1 MPSYCHV
8 TLVGNVTRDVE
19 LRTVGEGTK
28 VCDLGVAYNKRR
40 KSPDG
45 EGYEDEAHF
54 FDVTLWGNTAQV
66 AADYLKKGSPVLIEG
81 ELAQDRW
88 EQDGQKRSK
97 VKIVG
102 RKMVMLGQR
111 TSEPDAEPESA
122 KPGTEF
128 HSDGQL
134 VGRLTSMADIEPTK
148 APEKTDEI
156 PF

>member
-8 TLVGNVTRDVE
+8 TLVGNLTRDVE
-19 LRTVGEGTK
+19 LRTTGTGTK
-28 VCDLGVAYNKRR
+28 VCDLGVAYNKKR
-40 KSPDG
+40 KTDDG
-45 EGYEDEAHF
+45 GWEDEAHF

-66 AADYLKKGSPVLIEG
+66 AADYLKKGSPVLVEG

-102 RKMVMLGQR
+102 RRMVMLGQR
-111 TSEPDAEPESA
+111 QVEPAAERPEPAAST
-122 KPGTEF
+122 PPVE
-128 HSDGQL
+128 
-134 VGRLTSMADIEPTK
+134 
-148 APEKTDEI
+148 EI